1 MHFHVEP
8 NDSMISQGISLAG
21 SNRFVGTIRMM
32 LFVAV
37 GMITVS
43 NCRLAWAQAMPTGH
57 LPGIPASSLV
67 IQYLVDQSREL
78 TAADALNAPTGS
90 WICNLPELETSFGY
104 TTAAVWCHIRFSVHT
119 DTAMVVELPTTR
131 IDHVDWF
138 RVTGNTA
145 AYVTSNGYR
154 DNADTTFAP
163 QQYPSVRLRQSAP
176 NEYQVLFRAVSDCA
190 LAIPIQIHPA
200 AQLPAVELGRC
211 ARGHLEIGIAVAIAA
226 VCMTLAMLFRDIS
239 LALLG
244 FCGVWVICYGILFD
258 TVLSLPGYSVPAW
271 LPRTGCSFFG
281 TLQAFSMLAFCAAHT
296 GTGNLSRIDRL
307 VLALGSCTSLAIL
320 LMHIWAPYSTLVSW
334 LNGICILDS
343 ICSVWIISIRYRSDR
358 NLPDL
363 LPIVILMLA
372 HFPALLLILY
382 FHGYYLSY
390 MSPRS
395 LRMIAMPIVFCGLL
409 FSLLQRRRSVENLRL
424 HAALARVGE
433 SEARLMAL
441 RYQLNPHMLMNCLT
455 AISSL
460 SRRAPEQIPAVIH
473 NLANI
478 LHAKLKPAT
487 GFHWTLDQELK
498 LARSLVALEQVRFDG
513 QLHFSESVSADAQS
527 CSLPEMLL
535 QPLVENALKYC
546 TTDSRSPELKIEAF
560 MGRDL
565 LLIRVVNSLAIDTG
579 VTVSEG
585 FQIGHANIRERLDL
599 TYGGR
604 AQFQFSVREAFAVAE
619 IRIPRTVDTNLHE

>member
-1 MHFHVEP
+1 
-8 NDSMISQGISLAG
+8 MISQGITLAG
-21 SNRFVGTIRMM
+21 SKRIFGTIRRI
-32 LFVAV
+32 LFMAV
-37 GMITVS
+37 GVITIG
-43 NCRLAWAQAMPTGH
+43 NCRPACAQTRPAVH
-57 LPGIPASSLV
+57 LRGIQTSSIV
-67 IQYLVDQSREL
+67 IQYLVDQSQQM
-78 TAADALNAPTGS
+78 TAEDVLNAPTGT
-90 WICNLPELETSFGY
+90 WIRNSPEMATSFGY
-104 TTAAVWCHIRFSVHT
+104 TTAAVWCHVRFFSHT

-138 RVTGNTA
+138 RVTGNTSV
-145 AYVTSNGYR
+145 YVASNGYR
-154 DNADTTFAP
+154 DNSDTTFAP

-176 NEYQVLFRAVSDCA
+176 NEYQALFRAVSDCA
-190 LAIPIQIHPA
+190 LAIPIQIHTA

-211 ARGHLEIGIAVAIAA
+211 ARGHLEIGIAIAVAV
-226 VCMTLAMLFRDIS
+226 VCVTLALLFRDIS
-239 LALLG
+239 LGLLG
-244 FCGVWVICYGILFD
+244 LCGVLVLCYGILFD

-271 LPRTGCSFFG
+271 MPRTGCSFLG
-281 TLQAFSMLAFCAAHT
+281 TLQAFSMLAFCAAHA
-296 GTGNLSRIDRL
+296 GIRNLSRIDL
-307 VLALGSCTSLAIL
+307 LILALGSSTSLAIL

-343 ICSVWIISIRYRSDR
+343 SCSVWIISNRYRSDR
-358 NLPDL
+358 NLADL

-372 HFPALLLILY
+372 HLPALLLILY
-382 FHGYYLSY
+382 FHGYYFSTI
-390 MSPRS
+390 SPRS

-409 FSLLQRRRSVENLRL
+409 FSLLQRRRSVEALRL

-487 GFHWTLDQELK
+487 GFPWTLDQELE

-513 QLHFSESVSADAQS
+513 QLHFSESVSADAQR
-527 CSLPEMLL
+527 CRVPEMLL
-535 QPLVENALKYC
+535 QPLVENAVKYC
-546 TTDSRSPELKIEAF
+546 TTDSRSPELRIEAF
-560 MGRDL
+560 MEHDL

-579 VTVSEG
+579 VTVSQG

-604 AQFQFSVREAFAVAE
+604 ANFRFSVREAFAVAE
-619 IRIPRTVDTNLHE
+619 IRIPRAADRNLHE